1 MKIPSISLLAC
12 SLRFFSA
19 AQGFTAEPSIR
30 RVSTSMRASAG
41 TASKTE
47 VLSGVR
53 DIVDRYDVFLLD
65 MWGVM
70 HDGQV
75 AYEGVLDVVKKLK
88 EQGKEL
94 VILSNSSKRQ
104 TNSIKMLNKLG
115 FDPSDF
121 SKIITSGEVAYHML
135 SHTNADESPLAPQ
148 PWDLLEPFAN
158 AETKKAFCFGSGD

>member
-1 MKIPSISLLAC
+1 MHES
-12 SLRFFSA
+12 
-19 AQGFTAEPSIR
+19 
-30 RVSTSMRASAG
+30 ASA
-41 TASKTE
+41 TVSKTE

-75 AYEGVLDVVKKLK
+75 AYEGVLDVVSKLK
-88 EQGKEL
+88 EQGKDL
-94 VILSNSSKRQ
+94 IILSNSSKRQ
-104 TNSIKMLNKLG
+104 NNSIKMLNKLG

-135 SHTNADESPLAPQ
+135 SNTNTEDSPLAPQ
-148 PWDLLEPFAN
+148 SWDLLEPYTN
-158 AETKKAFCFGSGD
+158 ADTKKVFCFGSGDGEEEYVTS